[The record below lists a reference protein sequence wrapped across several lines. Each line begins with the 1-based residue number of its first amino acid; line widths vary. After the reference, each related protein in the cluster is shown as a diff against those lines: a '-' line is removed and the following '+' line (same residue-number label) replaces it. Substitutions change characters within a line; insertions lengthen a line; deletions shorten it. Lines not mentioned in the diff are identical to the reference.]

1 MNRYDMIELEGLVE
15 EIGTLWLNKEY
26 MEAKEKINEMQIML
40 GHLMYTVS
48 YEMHMENLENE
59 NA

>member
-15 EIGTLWLNKEY
+15 EIGSLWLNKEY
-26 MEAKEKINEMQIML
+26 MEAKEKINEMQIVL

-48 YEMHMENLENE
+48 YEMHMANLENE
-59 NA
+59 NV